1 MPMTLREGNV
11 FTGVCH
17 TVQEGYAWS
26 QVPSG
31 GDVGMP
37 GPRSLPWGMG
47 IPGRTPP
54 YQPRKGTPPR
64 KVYFPVLTSSDGYL
78 IGGMFL
84 TGMLPSSGFPLGLEK
99 WEGIFQSGKSQG
111 ILKRLEK
118 SGKITQNTGKLREFD
133 INMSHFA
140 YACKTEGKNGIS
152 RLISALC
159 VNCLISIPEY
169 SRIIDYSI
177 IWMCIWCGLLQKL
190 YKIKK
195 SELLN
200 SKVYSKV

>member
-1 MPMTLREGNV
+1 MRMWQVMDMEILLNDIL
-11 FTGVCH
+11 
-17 TVQEGYAWS
+17 QERSWVVYS
-26 QVPSG
+26 LIPRVG
-31 GDVGMP
+31 GLCSKSKTEIHKCISSTFEDNDL
-37 GPRSLPWGMG
+37 SANAYFYYK
-47 IPGRTPP
+47 I
-54 YQPRKGTPPR
+54 R
-64 KVYFPVLTSSDGYL
+64 KVQCIAPFFAWKFICEVFL
-78 IGGMFL
+78 IYVKL
-84 TGMLPSSGFPLGLEK
+84 YNWNQYALQNITYVSL
-99 WEGIFQSGKSQG
+99 
-111 ILKRLEK
+111 RLRV
-118 SGKITQNTGKLREFD
+118 QNRR
-133 INMSHFA
+133 
-140 YACKTEGKNGIS
+140 KNGIS

>member
-1 MPMTLREGNV
+1 MVCKYFDGLSAIIKEIGNV
-11 FTGVCH
+11 
-17 TVQEGYAWS
+17 
-26 QVPSG
+26 
-31 GDVGMP
+31 
-37 GPRSLPWGMG
+37 
-47 IPGRTPP
+47 I
-54 YQPRKGTPPR
+54 
-64 KVYFPVLTSSDGYL
+64 
-78 IGGMFL
+78 
-84 TGMLPSSGFPLGLEK
+84 
-99 WEGIFQSGKSQG
+99 
-111 ILKRLEK
+111 
-118 SGKITQNTGKLREFD
+118 KLD
-133 INMSHFA
+133 MSYFA

-159 VNCLISIPEY
+159 VNCPNSIPEY

>member
-1 MPMTLREGNV
+1 MKSMNLIHYS
-11 FTGVCH
+11 CH
-17 TVQEGYAWS
+17 LNTSWYAYVNNNID
-26 QVPSG
+26 Q
-31 GDVGMP
+31 
-37 GPRSLPWGMG
+37 
-47 IPGRTPP
+47 
-54 YQPRKGTPPR
+54 
-64 KVYFPVLTSSDGYL
+64 
-78 IGGMFL
+78 
-84 TGMLPSSGFPLGLEK
+84 
-99 WEGIFQSGKSQG
+99 
-111 ILKRLEK
+111 
-118 SGKITQNTGKLREFD
+118 
-133 INMSHFA
+133 INMSYFA

-159 VNCLISIPEY
+159 INCLISIPEY